1 MYSVF
6 SVDCDEPIKIIDLAI
21 EACVLLNLLQL
32 KA

>member
-21 EACVLLNLLQL
+21 PVLIYLHLLIHPR
-32 KA
+32 

>member
-21 EACVLLNLLQL
+21 LVLIYLHLLIHPR
-32 KA
+32 

>member
-21 EACVLLNLLQL
+21 PLLIYLLIHPR
-32 KA
+32 